1 MGIGGGGG
9 GPPDMFPQITS
20 FTRSQKPHSNKEE
33 IKAKVVV
40 LLVMVEGGIDEGKE
54 KKGHSNRF
62 QLPGVPGP
70 GTQYPSISLHSFN
83 PDF

>member
-1 MGIGGGGG
+1 MGGGD
-9 GPPDMFPQITS
+9 PRDTFPQITS
-20 FTRSQKPHSNKEE
+20 FTRSQKPHSKKEE

-40 LLVMVEGGIDEGKE
+40 LLVMVGGGVDEGKE
-54 KKGHSNRF
+54 EKGHSNRF

-70 GTQYPSISLHSFN
+70 AGHWAKSPISLHSFN